1 MYTLC
6 IHNTNNSKCLA
17 LARCITLHASEEEEA
32 KTCNNNNEKQKQLNI
47 MTFILE
53 LLLMQQ
59 ILRIINIKV
68 QEITINRKINRDYAL
83 HAG

>member
-1 MYTLC
+1 
-6 IHNTNNSKCLA
+6 
-17 LARCITLHASEEEEA
+17 
-32 KTCNNNNEKQKQLNI
+32 

-83 HAG
+83 RAG